1 MPTTHTHYV
10 PRPPVDEQ
18 PLTPNTLR
26 AAASTLIFGRRP
38 SATRLSTAAQ
48 LPENTV
54 QSILEFLDDDALA
67 RAMTACRAW
76 HDVACGSAWADKA
89 WRARGDDAVR
99 AFEQRGGADAACAA
113 AVRKEGGRRHCCA
126 RGRFLAMAFTP
137 ACQLRRRAR
146 RRRREADA
154 AARRWAEE
162 RRQAERELQR
172 ATRRLRIV
180 ALIALLALRA
190 TLGAGEAARV
200 LLWPSRVV
208 WRVAA
213 SLFVVVDPLRVDAS
227 TMPFM
232 HAILAPEALEVR
244 RHAFFAAVVLCVAH
258 CAALVAWWRFLWY
271 ALGAFCSDHLG
282 LASLD
287 AARCRVALLRLEES
301 SEARF
306 AWLRAVAAERRESLG
321 LLTAPDI
328 TVGDDV
334 TLHATSLH
342 IAAAFHAGPDDALP
356 QNPHRGLDDD
366 DDALP
371 AILHEVLGTEKKR
384 GRRSRFRSLLG
395 DVFRLHRA
403 PLLVLAVAASVLAS
417 AALIILW
424 RRESAI
430 FDGACRVGSAVA
442 VSLRDDLLLLA
453 SVPARVA
460 YGSARLVFG
469 YAVAWVA

>member
-1 MPTTHTHYV
+1 MRPA
-10 PRPPVDEQ
+10 PRPCGR
-18 PLTPNTLR
+18 R
-26 AAASTLIFGRRP
+26 AAA
-38 SATRLSTAAQ
+38 ATAA
-48 LPENTV
+48 
-54 QSILEFLDDDALA
+54 
-67 RAMTACRAW
+67 RA
-76 HDVACGSAWADKA
+76 
-89 WRARGDDAVR
+89 
-99 AFEQRGGADAACAA
+99 
-113 AVRKEGGRRHCCA
+113 
-126 RGRFLAMAFTP
+126 GRFLAMAFTP
-137 ACQLRRRAR
+137 ACRSAARAR

-154 AARRWAEE
+154 PARRWAEE

-172 ATRRLRIV
+172 ATPRLRIV
-180 ALIALLALRA
+180 ALFALLALRA

-200 LLWPSRVV
+200 LLWPSPRRGLARRRFLV
-208 WRVAA
+208 RRRR
-213 SLFVVVDPLRVDAS
+213 SITSGRVD
-227 TMPFM
+227 
-232 HAILAPEALEVR
+232 HALHARHLGAGGLEVR

-384 GRRSRFRSLLG
+384 GP
-395 DVFRLHRA
+395 A
-403 PLLVLAVAASVLAS
+403 EPLPVAARRRVPPAPR
-417 AALIILW
+417 AAA
-424 RRESAI
+424 RAGGR
-430 FDGACRVGSAVA
+430 RVGAGVGGAHHIVAARERGLRRGVPRGERVA
-442 VSLRDDLLLLA
+442 VSL
-453 SVPARVA
+453 
-460 YGSARLVFG
+460 GH
-469 YAVAWVA
+469 